1 MKKRIFYTEL
11 AYIIGLCATAFGVM
25 LMVSADFGVSM
36 IVAPAYILYEWIN
49 PFWSFFT
56 FGMAEYCFQGFL
68 IILTALVMR
77 RFKLGFLF
85 SFVTAVIYSLILDG
99 FMLLSSALPVDFF
112 WQRCLWFSLGLTV
125 VTAGVSLM
133 FSTYISPEAYELFVK
148 ELSAHFDIDIHKF
161 KIGYDL
167 ASCLLGIL
175 MSFAIFGFGNFVGV
189 RWGTIVTALLNGY
202 MISLFSRLFGKLFE
216 FRDAF
221 ALRSFFEGRKE

>member
-11 AYIIGLCATAFGVM
+11 AYIIGICAVALGVM
-25 LMVSADFGVSM
+25 LTVTADFGVSM

-49 PFWSFFT
+49 PMWNSFT
-56 FGMAEYCFQGFL
+56 FGMAEYCFQGLL

-77 RFKLGFLF
+77 RFKLGYLF
-85 SFVTAVIYSLILDG
+85 SFVTAVLYSLVLDALMSIAG
-99 FMLLSSALPVDFF
+99 ILPVDFF
-112 WQRCLWFSLGLTV
+112 WQRCIWFALGLTIT
-125 VTAGVSLM
+125 TAGVSLM
-133 FSTYISPEAYELFVK
+133 FSTYVSPQAYELVVK
-148 ELSAHFDIDIHKF
+148 EMSAQFKIDIHKF

-167 ASCLLGIL
+167 SSCLLGIL

-202 MISLFSRLFGKLFE
+202 MISLFSKFFARFFE

-221 ALRSFFEGRKE
+221 AFRSFFEGRK